1 MKEIKLEEC
10 QSLISGSSKLN
21 AFNARFLNGDMI
33 IPSDEYGAFAICPG
47 CGSGKTTI
55 VKDLIRLRWYE
66 GILYSAFTRDEVNSM
81 YKYIVDNLV
90 GNCYHKGEVLKKED
104 VIVLHSD
111 YTAEGTDKDLW
122 ENNPKELM
130 SKKVILCTHHKLLN
144 EPIDLLMSYNYV
156 YNPVYSK
163 KMSVLCAVANS
174 MPRQWI
180 LIDEGIEMNSYSR
193 IIPKDALA
201 NLGEFRFEKYVEDH
215 TLEYTRYLYVKVD
228 EPVFVRRHN
237 YFSEFKENAE
247 LLRRVSNSSKCLIKE
262 EKTELDK
269 LRNEQILDEVYENF
283 SFYANS
289 GNDTSVK
296 VSYGLHSLSVQNMK
310 THLLLLD
317 GTSDITLK
325 DSKKF
330 KLLTFPNKYNGNI
343 SMSIFPFSIKRSPK
357 LDSSIVSPDEYIK
370 DRIKYTVDS
379 LENILKSNEKTL
391 IFTWKNL
398 KSRGPEDIN
407 DEESSDEEFVKSSSE
422 VNSSKEFYNYISSEL
437 SNRGFIEGKDFSIEY
452 YGSGRDKAINDY
464 RDYDAVVLLG
474 KYQVPD
480 KVISEFNLAYDA
492 SITSVEYYSN
502 RVIQAICRTRIRKHE
517 GLSLNIYMSSEW
529 SNDVVRYVSK
539 YLNTGVASTVIVDK
553 KESIDYMCSKLIDK
567 GLTPSWSKKISILGS
582 YNRNIFDSIIND
594 VKYITEVSLDELYEV
609 LPMSEKK
616 IRAYKSIVSK
626 LGDLGITLNIL

>member
-10 QSLISGSSKLN
+10 QSLIGSANKLN
-21 AFNARFLNGDMI
+21 AFNAKFLNGDMI
-33 IPSDEYGAFAICPG
+33 IPSNEYGAFAICPG

-55 VKDLIRLRWYE
+55 VKDLIKLRWYE
-66 GILYSAFTRDEVNSM
+66 GVLYSAFTRDEVNLM

-90 GNCYHKGEVLKKED
+90 GNCYHNGESLKIED
-104 VIVLHSD
+104 IVVLHSD
-111 YTAEGTDKDLW
+111 YSSEGTDKNLW
-122 ENNPKELM
+122 ENNPKELLN
-130 SKKVILCTHHKLLN
+130 KKIILCTHHKLLN
-144 EPIDLLMSYNYV
+144 EPIDLLLSYNYV
-156 YNPVYSK
+156 YNPAYSK
-163 KMSVLCAVANS
+163 KMSVLCAIANS

-201 NLGEFRFEKYVEDH
+201 NLGEFRFEKYVEDNS
-215 TLEYTRYLYVKVD
+215 LGYTRYLYVKVD
-228 EPVFVRRHN
+228 EPILVRRDA
-237 YFSEFKENAE
+237 YFSTFKENAE
-247 LLRRVSNSSKCLIKE
+247 LLRKFSNSSKCLLKE

-269 LRNEQILDEVYENF
+269 LRNEQILGEVYENF
-283 SFYANS
+283 LFYANS
-289 GNDTSVK
+289 NNDTSVK

-330 KLLTFPNKYNGNI
+330 KLLTFPNKYNGDI
-343 SMSIFPFSIKRSPK
+343 SISIFPFNLKRSPK
-357 LDSSIVSPDEYIK
+357 IDSSIVDPDSYIK
-370 DRIKYTVDS
+370 DKIKSTIDS
-379 LENILKSNEKTL
+379 LENILKLNKKTL

-398 KSRGPEDIN
+398 KSRESEDIN
-407 DEESSDEEFVKSSSE
+407 DEDSSDKEFVKSSNE

-437 SNRGFIEGKDFSIEY
+437 SNRGFMKDRDFSIEY

-480 KVISEFNLAYDA
+480 KVISEFNLAYDTT
-492 SITSVEYYSN
+492 ITSTEYYSN

-517 GLSLNIYMSSEW
+517 GLSLNIYMSSDW
-529 SNDVVRYVSK
+529 SNEVIRYVSK

-553 KESIDYMCSKLIDK
+553 KDSIDYMYSELINK
-567 GLTPSWSKKISILGS
+567 GLTPSWSKKIATLST
-582 YNRNIFDSIIND
+582 YNRNIFDSIINE
-594 VKYITEVSLDELYEV
+594 VQYSTEISLNEIFEI

-616 IRAYKSIVSK
+616 LRSYDSIVSK
-626 LGDLGITLNIL
+626 LSKLGIILNII